1 MNGIGDFFPRRN
13 LIFVV
18 DARHVGVAGGAGRD
32 EGGFGDEEG
41 PGDGG
46 ALAVV
51 FYCKPGVDVG
61 IVGAVAGEG
70 CHYDTVG
77 ERDGADMDGTEKC
90 WGHGGQRGS

>member
-1 MNGIGDFFPRRN
+1 MNGIGDFLPPSN
-13 LIFVV
+13 LILVV
-18 DARHVGVAGGAGRD
+18 DARHVRVAAGTGGD

-41 PGDGG
+41 SGDGG

-51 FYCKPGVDVG
+51 FYGKPGGVDVG

-90 WGHGGQRGS
+90 RGHGGG